1 MAAMPASLLG
11 RLKRELEL
19 LARDPPT
26 GVICYPEGDSLAQW
40 TAFIKGPRDT
50 PYEGGTF
57 KLQVTIPDRYPFE
70 PPQIQFKTPVYH
82 PNIDPQGR
90 ICLNLLKMPPHGD
103 WKPSLN
109 VSIVLTSLGVL
120 LAEPN
125 PNDPL
130 LVDVANE
137 YREQPSMYATKAR
150 QWTKQHATG
159 SDETLDSTQV
169 SPKNS
174 ALPLLITPTTARD
187 TGPLP
192 TRHQRPAQSSVGLKL
207 RARPRNQSNL
217 ELASPSTTSP
227 CLSVPGSKSGADGPA
242 VTNPISTPTLTLT
255 ASQPSASSALSPQQP
270 DSTTDPNSQPATHIS
285 TAKPMPASI
294 RPPVLHLVP
303 SPVKGKA
310 PATRNSSVT
319 RTASLTEYAEL
330 FQGVGD
336 VLPPSIRGK
345 RQILKRASSQ
355 SKRLRE
361 LAPSPPEHVD

>member
-1 MAAMPASLLG
+1 MAAMAASLLG

-70 PPQIQFKTPVYH
+70 PPQIHFKTPVYH

-109 VSIVLTSLGVL
+109 VATVLTSLGLL

-137 YREQPSMYATKAR
+137 YREQPVLYATKAR
-150 QWTKQHATG
+150 QSTQQYATG
-159 SDETLDSTQV
+159 SDEALGSTKDP
-169 SPKNS
+169 PKDS
-174 ALPLLITPTTARD
+174 ALPLPVEPKIARE
-187 TGPLP
+187 PAPQL

-207 RARPRNQSNL
+207 RTRPRTRPNTKPP
-217 ELASPSTTSP
+217 SPPATSL
-227 CLSVPGSKSGADGPA
+227 CSSVPGNAGDSTSN
-242 VTNPISTPTLTLT
+242 NPTSTSIPTL
-255 ASQPSASSALSPQQP
+255 AAPQPGPSSALPPQQP
-270 DSTTDPNSQPATHIS
+270 DSTTNPNSQPAAHLLPTTKSVAIS
-285 TAKPMPASI
+285 ALSSASH
-294 RPPVLHLVP
+294 PTP
-303 SPVKGKA
+303 SPAKGKA
-310 PATRNSSVT
+310 PAARNHSMTRA
-319 RTASLTEYAEL
+319 ASLTEYADF

-345 RQILKRASSQ
+345 RQMLKRASTQ
-355 SKRLRE
+355 SKRRRE
-361 LAPSPPEHVD
+361 LAPHPLERLD